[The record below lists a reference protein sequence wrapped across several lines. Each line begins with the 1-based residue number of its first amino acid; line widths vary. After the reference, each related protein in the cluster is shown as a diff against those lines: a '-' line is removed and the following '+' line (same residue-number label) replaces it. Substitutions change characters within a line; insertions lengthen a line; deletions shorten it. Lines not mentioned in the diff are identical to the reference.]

1 MGEDGRVGKGRE
13 RRGKMKGKWKRN
25 GRERKGQGKGRE
37 KDMRESRQ
45 ERRCGW
51 G

>member
-1 MGEDGRVGKGRE
+1 MGEDGRVGKERE
-13 RRGKMKGKWKRN
+13 GRGKMKEGR

-37 KDMRESRQ
+37 RDMRESRK
-45 ERRCGW
+45 ERQCGW